1 MPNVQEAVWLWREAR
16 FDARVYPV
24 SEVFINNLTD
34 KVGRTVFSLG
44 HSRCPLIIMFKLNT

>member
-16 FDARVYPV
+16 FDACVYPV